1 MKNKTTKSTE
11 DYLEAIYLIK
21 QKRQTV
27 RVINVAKCLSVKL
40 PSVTGALKKLSEKG
54 FVIHTS
60 YGEIELTEKGEQIG
74 KETWEKHKL
83 LFTLLYDILGVSEDT
98 AYKEACLIEHLIS
111 KETEEKLKQFLEK
124 HNNE

>member
-1 MKNKTTKSTE
+1 MKDKTTRSIE

-21 QKRQTV
+21 QKKQTV
-27 RVINVAKCLSVKL
+27 RVIDVAKCLSVKL
-40 PSVTGALKKLSEKG
+40 PSVTGALKRLSEKG

-60 YGEIELTEKGEQIG
+60 YGEIELTEKGKQIG

-83 LFTLLYDILGVSEDT
+83 LFTLLHKVLGVSEGT

-111 KETEEKLKQFLEK
+111 KETEEKIKQFLEK
-124 HNNE
+124 HNHK

>member
-1 MKNKTTKSTE
+1 MKDKTTKSTE

-21 QKRQTV
+21 RKKQTV
-27 RVINVAKCLSVKL
+27 RVIDVAKCLSVKL
-40 PSVTGALKKLSEKG
+40 PSVTGAIKKLNEKG

-74 KETWEKHKL
+74 KETWKKHKL
-83 LFTLLYDILGVSEDT
+83 LFSLLHNILGVSEDT

-111 KETEEKLKQFLEK
+111 EETEEKLKQFLEK
-124 HNNE
+124 YSNK